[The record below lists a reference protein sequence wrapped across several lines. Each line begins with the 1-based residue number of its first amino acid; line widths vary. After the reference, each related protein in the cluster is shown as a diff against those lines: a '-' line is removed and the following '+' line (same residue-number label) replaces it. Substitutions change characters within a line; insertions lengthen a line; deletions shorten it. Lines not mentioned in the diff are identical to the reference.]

1 MNKAP
6 TKLTTDDATICSIH
20 YHQSQDWA
28 SWIGTLVDEN
38 CEIDRVYTD
47 LLLWQICNS
56 TYKSIQSFK
65 KNAKYYK
72 DVYEQTFVNERQAP
86 DGTEIS
92 TINADNLLAQGK
104 TWNALEDK
112 YTAIHKACSD
122 LYKQLYQMEWN
133 QRKVAKPSQGNMRTM
148 SQMTP
153 DEIAETKR
161 LSKEAFGY

>member
-6 TKLTTDDATICSIH
+6 TKLTTDDATIGSIH

-72 DVYEQTFVNERQAP
+72 DVYEQTFLHERQAP

-122 LYKQLYQMEWN
+122 LYKQLYQMEWT
-133 QRKVAKPSQGNMRTM
+133 QRKVAKPSQGKMRTM
-148 SQMTP
+148 SQMTEE
-153 DEIAETKR
+153 EIADTKR